1 MTILSWYNNISMQKL
16 LSFLRSKPF
25 FFFWISILYIV
36 VLYLVKWNIHPTIQA
51 LFFGIGSF
59 IGMYFLEAAERFFHL
74 NPSPFRSVVF
84 VVLFSAV
91 SFFVITS
98 SVSYV
103 ASGLVLSIFLTLVLW
118 QYGEL
123 ATVKSLNRWY
133 LMLADPVSPRMQIG
147 VLYIQLLFFVV
158 QTVIFLKR

>member
-1 MTILSWYNNISMQKL
+1 MQKL
-16 LSFLRSKPF
+16 FSFLRSKPL
-25 FFFWISILYIV
+25 FFFWITIGYIV
-36 VLYLVKWNIHPTIQA
+36 VLYFVKWNIHPTPQAA
-51 LFFGIGSF
+51 LFVLGSF

-74 NPSPFRSVVF
+74 NPSPFRSIVF

-98 SVSYV
+98 SVSYI

-123 ATVKSLNRWY
+123 ATIKHLNRWY

-147 VLYIQLLFFVV
+147 VLYLQLLFFIL
-158 QTVIFLKR
+158 QTIIFLKR

>member
-1 MTILSWYNNISMQKL
+1 MQKL
-16 LSFLRSKPF
+16 LSFLRCKPF
-25 FFFWISILYIV
+25 FFFWISIIYIV
-36 VLYLVKWNIHPTIQA
+36 VLYFAKWNIHPTMQAA
-51 LFFGIGSF
+51 LFIVGSL

-84 VVLFSAV
+84 VALFSAV

-103 ASGLVLSIFLTLVLW
+103 ASGLVLSIFLTLILW

-123 ATVKSLNRWY
+123 ATVKNLNRWY
-133 LMLADPVSPRMQIG
+133 LMLADPVSSRMQIV
-147 VLYIQLLFFVV
+147 VLYIQLLFFVL

>member
-1 MTILSWYNNISMQKL
+1 MQKL
-16 LSFLRSKPF
+16 LSFLRCKPF
-25 FFFWISILYIV
+25 FFFWISIIYIV
-36 VLYLVKWNIHPTIQA
+36 VLYMVKWNIHPTIDA
-51 LFFGIGSF
+51 LLFILGSL

-74 NPSPFRSVVF
+74 NPSPFRSIVF
-84 VVLFSAV
+84 VALFSAV

-123 ATVKSLNRWY
+123 ATLKNLNRWY
-133 LMLADPVSPRMQIG
+133 LMLADPVSSRMQIG
-147 VLYIQLLFFVV
+147 VLYIQLLFFIL

>member
-1 MTILSWYNNISMQKL
+1 MQKL
-16 LSFLRSKPF
+16 LSFLRCKPF
-25 FFFWISILYIV
+25 FFFWITIVYIV
-36 VLYLVKWNIHPTIQA
+36 VLYLVKWNIHPTLQAA
-51 LFFGIGSF
+51 LFIFGSL

-74 NPSPFRSVVF
+74 NPSPFRSIVF

-98 SVSYV
+98 SVSYI
-103 ASGLVLSIFLTLVLW
+103 ASGLVLSIFLTLILW

-123 ATVKSLNRWY
+123 ATVKNLNRWY
-133 LMLADPVSPRMQIG
+133 LMLADPVSPRMQIV
-147 VLYIQLLFFVV
+147 VLSIQLLFFVL